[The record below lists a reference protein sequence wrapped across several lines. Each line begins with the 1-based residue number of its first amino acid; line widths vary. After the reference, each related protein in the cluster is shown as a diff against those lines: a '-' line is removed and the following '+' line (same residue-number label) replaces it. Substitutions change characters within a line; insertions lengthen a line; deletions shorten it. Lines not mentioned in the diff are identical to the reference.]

1 MSDSGSLDLGRL
13 ELHLADDGLFLHLSG
28 EAEFTG
34 FENNPNGDEG
44 AGVAHLRDKLLDQ
57 DETRRPWVVKGHDY
71 KLTIDLEL
79 AADLE
84 PEDPEFAQVFAVKMK
99 QSEA

>member
-1 MSDSGSLDLGRL
+1 MIDSGSLDLGRL
-13 ELHLADDGLFLHLSG
+13 ELHLADDDLFLHLSG
-28 EAEFTG
+28 EAEFAG
-34 FENNPNGDEG
+34 FENNGDEG

-57 DETRRPWVVKGHDY
+57 DEARKPWVVKGHDY
-71 KLTIDLEL
+71 KLIIDLEL

>member
-1 MSDSGSLDLGRL
+1 MSDTRSLDLGRL
-13 ELHLADDGLFLHLSG
+13 ELHLADDGLLLHLSG

-34 FENNPNGDEG
+34 LENNEDEG
-44 AGVAHLRDKLLDQ
+44 AGVAHLRDRLLDQ
-57 DETRRPWVVKGHDY
+57 HEARRPWVVKGHDY
-71 KLTIDLEL
+71 KVTIDLEL

-84 PEDPEFAQVFAVKMK
+84 PEGPEFAQVFAVKMK